1 MERNYRTKEIL
12 WSLCGLPKFL
22 PQLDLSENEKLIL
35 DEVLK
40 YADDDERMPSGKE
53 LYTKLGLKNTVF
65 TKTVQNL
72 YKRVLK
78 MIAEKPL
85 LGEGNVVVEF
95 CIPNPNEFLTFY
107 YKLPFAPRVGD
118 EFNFYFLKAA
128 SHLSFG
134 NCFYV
139 DSIEVF
145 LSEKCEV
152 RAYCKNGIFNAHEK
166 MIEEKGKYEKSY
178 SYLTQR

>member
-1 MERNYRTKEIL
+1 MAKNYRTKEIL

-22 PQLDLSENEKLIL
+22 LQLELSELEKVIL
-35 DEVLK
+35 NEVLQ
-40 YADDDERMPSGKE
+40 YAENDEKMPSGKE
-53 LYTKLGLKNTVF
+53 LYTKLGLKNSMF

-85 LGEGNVVVEF
+85 LGQGDIVVEF
-95 CIPNPNEFLTFY
+95 CIPNPNEYLTFY

-128 SHLSFG
+128 SHLTFG

-145 LSEKCEV
+145 LSEEFEV
-152 RAYCKNGIFNAHEK
+152 RAYCKNGIYNAHEK
-166 MIEEKGKYEKSY
+166 MMEEKEKYEKSY
-178 SYLTQR
+178 KYLSVH